1 MSEQVNNAAAERDRR
16 IVGKV
21 TSAKP
26 NKTITVL
33 VERRERHPLYG
44 KYIRRSTKLHAQV
57 ELLLAQGQQLVIQ
70 FLRVLGPQVLHV
82 FGRFHYRIVRLTKVV
97 FTDSLAAARRNASRA
112 SASVTPS
119 IS

>member
-44 KYIRRSTKLHAQV
+44 KYIRRSTKLHAHDENNECGEGDLVAVIETRPMSRTKRFKLV
-57 ELLLAQGQQLVIQ
+57 EVIEKA
-70 FLRVLGPQVLHV
+70 G
-82 FGRFHYRIVRLTKVV
+82 VV
-97 FTDSLAAARRNASRA
+97 S
-112 SASVTPS
+112 
-119 IS
+119 